1 MTMKKIFLFLTLIF
15 FILSCDLANTK
26 NNLPENQGVS
36 SERLDRI
43 DSYLNHVI
51 RQNKIPGA
59 VALIRRNDNIIYN
72 KAFGYSDVENKIE
85 YSTDDI
91 FRIAS
96 MTKAITSLA
105 VLILWEE
112 GKFNLDDPIESY
124 IPEFKNL
131 KILTDFNKK
140 DSTYL
145 SKPAKNKITI
155 RHLLTH
161 TSGIGYGV
169 IDEDPRFSGIYQK
182 QGIIDLY
189 TTDSIN
195 IKSNIQ
201 KLAQLPLHHEPGEDF
216 TYGEGLD
223 VLGYFIQI
231 ISQKSLDVFFRERIF
246 EPLEMLDTYFYL
258 PTTHQDRLVPVQTK
272 KDGFWTK
279 DQEDF
284 YDTNYPT
291 KGAKTFLSGGAGL
304 SSTTADYS
312 NFLQMFLNQ
321 GSYKGKQILGKK
333 TVELVFVNQNSHIP
347 SAPFEYGNNIG
358 LAFGLVSKKV
368 NALGGKGTAG
378 TLYWGAYFNT
388 YFFADPEEQLIGIIY
403 MQTRGDKSFLTWN
416 EFKTLVFQSLIN

>member
-1 MTMKKIFLFLTLIF
+1 MKKIILGLTLIF
-15 FILSCDLANTK
+15 FVSSCDQTNSK
-26 NNLPENQGVS
+26 KNLPENQGVS

-43 DSYLNHVI
+43 DSYLNKVI
-51 RQNKIPGA
+51 KQNQIPGA
-59 VALIRRNDNIIYN
+59 VALIRRNDKIIYN
-72 KAFGYSDVENKIE
+72 KAFGYSDVENEIK

-105 VLILWEE
+105 VLMLWEE
-112 GKFNLDDPIESY
+112 GKFNLDDPIEKY

-131 KILTDFNKK
+131 KILTDFNET

-145 SKPAKNKITI
+145 SKPAKNKISI

-169 IDEDPRFSGIYQK
+169 IDSDPRFNALYNKHGIV
-182 QGIIDLY
+182 DLY
-189 TTDSIN
+189 TTDSIY

-201 KLAQLPLHHEPGEDF
+201 KLAQLPLHHEPGEGF
-216 TYGEGLD
+216 TYGESLD
-223 VLGYFIQI
+223 VLGYFIEI

-258 PTTHQDRLVPVQTK
+258 PVTHQDRLVPVQTQ

-279 DQEDF
+279 HQADF
-284 YDTNYPT
+284 YDTNYPI
-291 KGAKTFLSGGAGL
+291 KGAKMFLSGGAGL

-333 TVELVFVNQNSHIP
+333 TVELVYVNQNSHIP
-347 SAPFEYGNNIG
+347 NSSIG
-358 LAFGLVSKKV
+358 LAFGLVSEKDQ
-368 NALGGKGTAG
+368 ALGGQGSIG
-378 TLYWGAYFNT
+378 TLTWGGYFNT
-388 YFFADPEEQLIGIIY
+388 FYFADPVENVTGIIFK
-403 MQTRGDKSFLTWN
+403 QTREIEEENTSI